1 MKSKETRLA
10 GYVTRIE
17 EKRINGFDG
26 KTWRKE
32 TTGRPRH
39 RWMIIL
45 KWILKKYDVKAW
57 DGCIWLKIGILSGCC
72 EHGNKP

>member
-1 MKSKETRLA
+1 MA

-45 KWILKKYDVKAW
+45 KWILKKYDVKAC
-57 DGCIWLKIGILSGCC
+57 D
-72 EHGNKP
+72 